1 MAKKDFY
8 EILGVNKNA
17 AEDDIKKAYRR
28 LAKKYHPDVNPGNK
42 EAETRFK
49 EINEAYEVLSNVQ
62 KRQQYDR
69 TGQFP
74 FEQGFEGGRQYTYP
88 GGVDIGD
95 IGFDI
100 GGIEDIFGDVFGK
113 RPKPWSEAGRG
124 KDIEYSVELN
134 FEDAVKGA
142 EVRVPV
148 DKEIICP
155 SCNGS
160 GLKTDAQKKRCPVCD
175 GTGQKGVTRAGFT
188 IRQTCANCG
197 GTGFLAGETCY
208 SCKGQGRDISR
219 EWITVR
225 IPPGIE
231 DGSRVKIAGKG
242 TPGSMGGRGGR
253 PGDLYI
259 ITNVKTHSYFTR
271 KGDDIYLD
279 LPITIV
285 EASLGAKINIP
296 TLDGTT
302 LLTIPPG
309 TSTGQKLRLKGKG
322 IENKKTKTRGDQ
334 YVIIAVIAPKDLN
347 QRSAELL
354 KEFQKTHP
362 YNPRSGAGW

>member
-1 MAKKDFY
+1 MPKKDYY
-8 EILGVNKNA
+8 ETLGVTRNA

-49 EINEAYEVLSNVQ
+49 EINEAYEILSDSQ

-74 FEQGFEGGRQYTYP
+74 FEQGFEGGRTYTYP

-100 GGIEDIFGDVFGK
+100 GGIEDIFGNIFGK
-113 RPKPWSEAGRG
+113 KGKTWTPETGRG
-124 KDIEYSVELN
+124 KDVEYNVELS

-148 DKEIICP
+148 DKEFICP

-188 IRQTCANCG
+188 IRQTCSNCG

-208 SCKGQGRDISR
+208 ACKGQGRDISR

-225 IPPGIE
+225 IPPGAL
-231 DGSRVKIAGKG
+231 DGSKVKIAGKG
-242 TPGSMGGRGGR
+242 TPGSKGGR

-259 ITNVKTHSYFTR
+259 ITNVKAHPYWTR
-271 KGDDIYLD
+271 KGDDIFLD
-279 LPITIV
+279 LPITII
-285 EASLGAKINIP
+285 EASLGAKISIP

-309 TSTGQKLRLKGKG
+309 ASTGQKLRLKGKG

-334 YVIIAVIAPKDLN
+334 YAIIAVIAPKDLD
-347 QRSAELL
+347 QRSEELL
-354 KEFQKTHP
+354 KEFQKAHP